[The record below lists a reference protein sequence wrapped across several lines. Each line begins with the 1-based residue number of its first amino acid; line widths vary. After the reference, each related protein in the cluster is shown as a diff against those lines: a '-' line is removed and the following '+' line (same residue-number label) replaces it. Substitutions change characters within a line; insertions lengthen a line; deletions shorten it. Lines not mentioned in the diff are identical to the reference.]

1 MTMSGRI
8 KRYYCRDTTSLGY
21 AETPKTRAMRTI
33 FIHDSDGRVFKYSA
47 GKNKTAEIIQ
57 ALLASKQRR

>member
-1 MTMSGRI
+1 
-8 KRYYCRDTTSLGY
+8 
-21 AETPKTRAMRTI
+21 MRTI